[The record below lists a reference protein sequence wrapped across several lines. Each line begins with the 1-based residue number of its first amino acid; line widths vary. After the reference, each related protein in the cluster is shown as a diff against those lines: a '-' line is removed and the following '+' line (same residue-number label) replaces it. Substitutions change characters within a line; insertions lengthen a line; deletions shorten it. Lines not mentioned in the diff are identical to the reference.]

1 MPVSAAQPPPTQAAN
16 ARPEEVWIDATAGVA
31 GDMLLGALIDAGA
44 GLPVVQAAVDAVI
57 PGTVR
62 LSQATVR
69 RAGLRATKVAVEPLA
84 EDHPHRTWRTIKDLI
99 AEAGLPAPVRD
110 RALAVFGRLAGA
122 EARVHGVQVD
132 EVHFHEVGAWD
143 SIADV
148 VGVCAALHDLG
159 VGRLTASPVAL
170 GSGRVRA
177 AHGDIPVPVPA
188 VLELSAGW
196 QVLSGGEGEL
206 ATPTGMALVTALAE
220 RCGTLPAMNVQRTG
234 MGAGTKDTPGRAN
247 VVRIVLGTPLPAAP
261 DSSREATDVV
271 LEANIDDLDPRL
283 WPGVLTALLADGAS
297 DAWLVPILMKKGR
310 PAHTLRVLAPS
321 AQVAVVRERMF
332 RETSTI
338 GVREWAVHK
347 TALERTWVPVAVLGE
362 GTVPVKVAH
371 RGGIIVQ
378 ATPEF
383 EDVAALASAHGLPVI
398 SVLDAADAAAAAQGL
413 VPGAALPSDT
423 A

>member
-1 MPVSAAQPPPTQAAN
+1 MRIPAAQPPESHAAN
-16 ARPEEVWIDATAGVA
+16 AQHQEVWIDATAGAA

-44 GLPVVQAAVDAVI
+44 GPAVVQAAVDAVI

-62 LSQATVR
+62 LSQTTVR

-84 EDHPHRTWRTIKDLI
+84 EDHPHRTWQTIRDLI
-99 AEAGLPAPVRD
+99 TQAGLPGPVRD
-110 RALAVFGRLAGA
+110 RALVVFGRLAGA
-122 EARVHGVQVD
+122 EARVHGVGVD

-159 VGRLTASPVAL
+159 VTRITASPVAL

-220 RCGTLPAMNVQRTG
+220 QCGTLPALTVQRTG

-247 VVRIVLGTPLPAAP
+247 VVRAVLGTPMPAAP
-261 DSSREATDVV
+261 DSSRDATDVV
-271 LEANIDDLDPRL
+271 LEANVDDMDPRL
-283 WPGVLTALLADGAS
+283 WPGVLTALLTDGAS

-310 PAHTLRVLAPS
+310 PAHTLRVLVP
-321 AQVAVVRERMF
+321 VARVAAVRERMF

-338 GVREWAVHK
+338 GVRDWAVHK
-347 TALERTWVPVAVLGE
+347 TALERTWVPAAVLDGQ
-362 GTVPVKVAH
+362 TVPVKVAH
-371 RGGIIVQ
+371 RGGTIVR

-383 EDVAALASAHGLPVI
+383 EDVVALATTQGLPVVT
-398 SVLDAADAAAAAQGL
+398 VLDAANAAAVAQGL
-413 VPGAALPSDT
+413 VPGAELPSDG